1 MAAEEIRA
9 DYDQLAQVANRFN
22 AQSQQIQQM
31 TQNVQRSMETLRGGW
46 EGRGSQAF
54 FNEMQG
60 KVLPGVGRLHQA
72 LGQAARVTQ
81 QIAQTVQQAEEEAS
95 APFKAS

>member
-9 DYDQLAQVANRFN
+9 DYDQLAQVASRLTN
-22 AQSQQIQQM
+22 QSQQIQQM

-60 KVLPGVGRLHQA
+60 KVLPGANRLHQA
-72 LGQAARVTQ
+72 LQQAARVTQ
-81 QIAQTVQQAEEEAS
+81 QISNTVRQAEDEAS
-95 APFKAS
+95 APFKMR

>member
-9 DYDQLAQVANRFN
+9 DYDQLVQVVNRFN
-22 AQSQQIQQM
+22 AQGQQIQQM

-60 KVLPGVGRLHQA
+60 NVLPGVNRLHQA
-72 LGQAARVTQ
+72 LAQAARVTQ
-81 QIAQTVQQAEEEAS
+81 QISQTVKQAEEEAS
-95 APFKAS
+95 APFRIN

>member
-22 AQSQQIQQM
+22 GQSQQIQQM
-31 TQNVQRSMETLRGGW
+31 TQSVQRSMETLRGGW

-60 KVLPGVGRLHQA
+60 KVLPGVNRLHQA
-72 LGQAARVTQ
+72 LAQAARVTQ
-81 QIAQTVQQAEEEAS
+81 QVSQTVRQAEEEAS
-95 APFKAS
+95 APFKVS

>member
-9 DYDQLAQVANRFN
+9 DYDQLAQVASRFTN
-22 AQSQQIQQM
+22 QSQQIQQM
-31 TQNVQRSMETLRGGW
+31 TQSVQRSMESLRSGW

-60 KVLPGVGRLHQA
+60 KVLPGVNRLHQA
-72 LGQAARVTQ
+72 LQQAARVTQ
-81 QIAQTVQQAEEEAS
+81 QISNTVRQAEDEAS
-95 APFKAS
+95 APFKLR

>member
-9 DYDQLAQVANRFN
+9 DYDQLAQVASRLTN
-22 AQSQQIQQM
+22 QSQQIQQM
-31 TQNVQRSMETLRGGW
+31 TQNVQRSMETLRSGW

-60 KVLPGVGRLHQA
+60 KVLPGVNRLHQA
-72 LGQAARVTQ
+72 LQQAARVTQ
-81 QIAQTVQQAEEEAS
+81 QISNTVRQAEDEAS
-95 APFKAS
+95 APFKMR

>member
-9 DYDQLAQVANRFN
+9 DYDQLAQVASRLTN
-22 AQSQQIQQM
+22 QSQQIQQM

-60 KVLPGVGRLHQA
+60 KVLPGVNRLHQA
-72 LGQAARVTQ
+72 LQQAARVTQ
-81 QIAQTVQQAEEEAS
+81 QISNTVRQAEDEAS
-95 APFKAS
+95 APFKMR

>member
-1 MAAEEIRA
+1 MSAEEIRA
-9 DYDQLAQVANRFN
+9 DYDQLAQVASRFTN
-22 AQSQQIQQM
+22 QSQQIQQM

-60 KVLPGVGRLHQA
+60 KVLPGVNRLHQA
-72 LGQAARVTQ
+72 LQQAARVTQ
-81 QIAQTVQQAEEEAS
+81 QISNTVRQAEDEAS
-95 APFKAS
+95 APFKMR

>member
-9 DYDQLAQVANRFN
+9 DYDQLAKVASRFSN
-22 AQSQQIQQM
+22 QSQQIQQM
-31 TQNVQRSMETLRGGW
+31 TQNVQRSMESLRSGW

-60 KVLPGVGRLHQA
+60 NVLPGVRRLDQA
-72 LGQAARVTQ
+72 LQQAARVTQ
-81 QIAQTVQQAEEEAS
+81 QVSQTVRQAEEEAS
-95 APFKAS
+95 APFRVQ

>member
-9 DYDQLAQVANRFN
+9 DYEQLSQVANRFST
-22 AQSQQIQQM
+22 QSQQIQQM
-31 TQNVQRSMETLRGGW
+31 TQKVQKSMETLKTGW

-60 KVLPGVGRLHQA
+60 KVLPGVNRLQQA
-72 LGQAARVTQ
+72 LQEAARVTQ
-81 QIAQTVQQAEEEAS
+81 QISQTVKQAEEEAS
-95 APFKAS
+95 SPFRVS

>member
-22 AQSQQIQQM
+22 QQSQQIQQM
-31 TQNVQRSMETLRGGW
+31 TQNVKRSMETLRSGW

-60 KVLPGVGRLHQA
+60 NVLPGTDRLYKALAQA
-72 LGQAARVTQ
+72 SRVTQ
-81 QIAQTVQQAEEEAS
+81 QISQTVKQAEEEAS
-95 APFKAS
+95 APFKVM

>member
-9 DYDQLAQVANRFN
+9 DYEQLSQVANRFGT
-22 AQSQQIQQM
+22 QSQQIQQM
-31 TQNVQRSMETLRGGW
+31 TQRVQKSMETLKSGW

-60 KVLPGVGRLHQA
+60 KVLPGVNRLQQA
-72 LGQAARVTQ
+72 LQEAARVTQ
-81 QIAQTVQQAEEEAS
+81 QISQTVKQAEEEAS
-95 APFKAS
+95 SPFRVS

>member
-22 AQSQQIQQM
+22 QQSQQIQQM
-31 TQNVQRSMETLRGGW
+31 TQNVQRSMETLRSGW

-60 KVLPGVGRLHQA
+60 KVLPGVNRLHQA
-72 LGQAARVTQ
+72 MAQASRTTQ
-81 QIAQTVQQAEEEAS
+81 QIAQTVRQAEEEAS
-95 APFKAS
+95 APFKAT

>member
-9 DYDQLAQVANRFN
+9 DYDQLAQVASRFTN
-22 AQSQQIQQM
+22 QSQQIQQM
-31 TQNVQRSMETLRGGW
+31 TQNVQRSMESLRGGW

-60 KVLPGVGRLHQA
+60 KVLPGVNRLNQA
-72 LGQAARVTQ
+72 LQQAARVTQ
-81 QIAQTVQQAEEEAS
+81 QISNTVRQAEDEAS
-95 APFKAS
+95 APFKLR